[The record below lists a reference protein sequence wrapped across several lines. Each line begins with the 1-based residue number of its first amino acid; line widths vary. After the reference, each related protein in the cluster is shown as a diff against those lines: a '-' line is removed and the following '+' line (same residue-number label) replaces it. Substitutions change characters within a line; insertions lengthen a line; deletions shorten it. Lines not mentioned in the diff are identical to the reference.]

1 MKRNVWREMFAIE
14 VKLNASGLYIWFKCN
29 QLHGSLIFN
38 FTIFTFFSFFN
49 FVNLCNLFQKNAIW
63 NPSNFCCQSPG
74 QEIFGK
80 FQIASLSEIRPS
92 QVPDPTTKTPSR
104 LWICLQRKWRA
115 KWIGCGTFR
124 EMFRF
129 KCNHIPFV
137 LHSHT
142 LSQVLSLPVRIY
154 GIYPPISGMWEKPS
168 HIPESSPEPHFP
180 GPGLRMGLG
189 SSVCAWQLNNLWCRP
204 CHRLYLSVPPS
215 RIHTHTHTPTHSH
228 AQTHLQSSRTHTI
241 RLLWRSVSHYGLL
254 GLLHY
259 AACLHSHLLIRST
272 YTHGCG
278 GVSSKSVNIAASWLP
293 VWPTERTR
301 KKTTTP
307 EWQQHQHIHSPTN
320 RTRPT

>member
-1 MKRNVWREMFAIE
+1 
-14 VKLNASGLYIWFKCN
+14 
-29 QLHGSLIFN
+29 
-38 FTIFTFFSFFN
+38 
-49 FVNLCNLFQKNAIW
+49 
-63 NPSNFCCQSPG
+63 
-74 QEIFGK
+74 
-80 FQIASLSEIRPS
+80 
-92 QVPDPTTKTPSR
+92 
-104 LWICLQRKWRA
+104 
-115 KWIGCGTFR
+115 
-124 EMFRF
+124 MFRF
-129 KCNHIPFV
+129 KCKHIPFV

-154 GIYPPISGMWEKPS
+154 GIYPPISGIWEKPS

-180 GPGLRMGLG
+180 GSGLRMGLG

-215 RIHTHTHTPTHSH
+215 RIHTHTPTHSH

-301 KKTTTP
+301 KKQRRRSGNNINISTARQIEPDQHKRHSSFLVHFSEAATAMRTT
-307 EWQQHQHIHSPTN
+307 
-320 RTRPT
+320 RTSTAEIG

>member
-1 MKRNVWREMFAIE
+1 MQSESDAERLGKC
-14 VKLNASGLYIWFKCN
+14 LGSNASTFHSYCIPTPFPRSYPCPYVYMVSIHLSLACGRS
-29 QLHGSLIFN
+29 LH
-38 FTIFTFFSFFN
+38 
-49 FVNLCNLFQKNAIW
+49 
-63 NPSNFCCQSPG
+63 
-74 QEIFGK
+74 
-80 FQIASLSEIRPS
+80 
-92 QVPDPTTKTPSR
+92 
-104 LWICLQRKWRA
+104 
-115 KWIGCGTFR
+115 TFR
-124 EMFRF
+124 SPVRSPIFRARV
-129 KCNHIPFV
+129 CVWVWAPPCVRGSWITSDV
-137 LHSHT
+137 GRAIVCIS
-142 LSQVLSLPVRIY
+142 LSLP
-154 GIYPPISGMWEKPS
+154 
-168 HIPESSPEPHFP
+168 
-180 GPGLRMGLG
+180 LG
-189 SSVCAWQLNNLWCRP
+189 S
-204 CHRLYLSVPPS
+204 
-215 RIHTHTHTPTHSH
+215 THTHTPTHSH